1 MSKVKHFDPKKG
13 FDFNLI
19 KVENSYIN
27 PVTGI
32 MEPTGLQS
40 IVNNQNGKH
49 IATKSKKYELFDNNQ
64 FMDFCET
71 IAEKLGTTI
80 SHYTSISDGATVIC
94 GINKP
99 TIEIAGFKTDSYLSI
114 IDNRQGRKPL
124 QIRTVHRMNRCE
136 NMLSAGSTS
145 NKLPHNPTLP
155 NMINWFLSLFEQVEK
170 EEQKQIERYNMY
182 ASIKVDASIIEK
194 AREYIFEVSKQEM
207 TTTFKNKML
216 SFDESVTHE
225 KIFENTLYWPLAAV
239 THYTSKNVDDRRT
252 HPIMGINE
260 KLNLRA
266 LKFCEMHA

>member
-1 MSKVKHFDPKKG
+1 
-13 FDFNLI
+13 
-19 KVENSYIN
+19 
-27 PVTGI
+27 
-32 MEPTGLQS
+32 
-40 IVNNQNGKH
+40 
-49 IATKSKKYELFDNNQ
+49 
-64 FMDFCET
+64 
-71 IAEKLGTTI
+71 
-80 SHYTSISDGATVIC
+80 
-94 GINKP
+94 
-99 TIEIAGFKTDSYLSI
+99 
-114 IDNRQGRKPL
+114 
-124 QIRTVHRMNRCE
+124 
-136 NMLSAGSTS
+136 
-145 NKLPHNPTLP
+145 
-155 NMINWFLSLFEQVEK
+155 MINWFLSLFEQVEK